1 MGDEGVYIG
10 ILGGEGGQRNIER
23 RGVLRNIGILVG
35 TEQYWDIRGYKEIL
49 GVEGIQRNIERRGG
63 YLEIVVMK
71 KPVLNISWNR
81 RRSNPSQQYWTRW
94 DNLSR

>member
-1 MGDEGVYIG
+1 MYIELLVDEGVLRSIG
-10 ILGGEGGQRNIER
+10 ILGG
-23 RGVLRNIGILVG
+23 
-35 TEQYWDIRGYKEIL
+35 TEQYSDIRGYKGIL